1 MNQSERRD
9 FVCQSLESATAWQHA
24 HLHPSTDPSSNGDRS
39 RRGHSGA
46 ARASDEEFI
55 IRVGLRRRDL
65 GLGRRAPCAG
75 TGWAAATRRFEG
87 DRGAGRPRARFCVRK
102 RGAAPGVAAAASA
115 GCPPFELGG
124 LSAIK
129 MRWACSMRR
138 VPLAAA
144 ICPKPATLNYLIAAQ
159 VLIALFIGGA
169 KRAYTVSK
177 LLPATLKLNTA
188 TSARLTIP
196 PG

>member
-1 MNQSERRD
+1 MHGNAHNRVLSPPSH
-9 FVCQSLESATAWQHA
+9 SLTLYYPTSLHSPHPPHPPRLPLAPPT
-24 HLHPSTDPSSNGDRS
+24 LHPSTDPSSDGDRS

-46 ARASDEEFI
+46 ARASDEELI
-55 IRVGLRRRDL
+55 ICVGLRRRDL

-159 VLIALFIGGA
+159 VLIALFIPGA
-169 KRAYTVSK
+169 KCAYTK
-177 LLPATLKLNTA
+177 NF
-188 TSARLTIP
+188 
-196 PG
+196 